1 MSKQYP
7 GGIISKTAPVPSGS
21 FENSTAPGIWTLEQQ
36 SYWQKLGQW
45 PIPGNVPQYIEN
57 VFSTYLYSGNSGN
70 QTITNGINLSGN
82 GGLAWIKSRTNTTEH
97 WLIQSVNTSW
107 QLASNST
114 HEAYSNSA
122 VTLESTGFSL
132 VNNSNVNASGQ
143 NYVSWTFQKK
153 TKFFDMVTWTG
164 DGTEP
169 RTINHNLGS
178 TPGMMIVKRINSA
191 SEWAVYH
198 RSLGAT
204 KYMWLNDTTSA
215 DTSSGY
221 WANTEPTSTNFTV
234 GSGGRT
240 NGAGNT
246 YVGYFFAH
254 NAGGFGLTGTD
265 NVISCGSYTGNGST
279 VGPTVT
285 LGWEPQWL
293 MVKKATSIAGSEGW
307 AIWANVR
314 NSGLW
319 NDWIMANEA
328 GVENVNNSNVAV
340 QITSTGFFPNA
351 TNNTA
356 NSYVNTSGATYIYI
370 AVRRGPMATPTVGTS
385 VYQAN
390 TYTGNAT
397 LNTTVAG
404 NFGFPVDLMSLTS
417 RDATATNFDIYGQ
430 FMLDRLQG
438 QDVSLGT
445 ATTRANTEGWNNYHA
460 FNVKNSIGWGLY
472 GSSSETNYMNNSG
485 GLFVARGFKRAPSF
499 FDIVCYTGVG
509 SATTFSHNLTVVPE
523 MMIVKRRSTAGSD
536 WWVYNANL
544 GNTKALRFTTES
556 AFTLLNIW
564 NDTTPTSS
572 VFTVGAD
579 SAVNGGGSTY
589 VNYLFATC
597 AGVSKVGSYTGT
609 GTTQVINCG
618 FTSGARFVLIKRS
631 DSTGDWYVW
640 DSATGIVAGN
650 DPYILL
656 NSAAAQVTNTDYID
670 TAASGFEISST
681 APAAINANGG
691 TFIFLAIA

>member
-1 MSKQYP
+1 
-7 GGIISKTAPVPSGS
+7 
-21 FENSTAPGIWTLEQQ
+21 
-36 SYWQKLGQW
+36 
-45 PIPGNVPQYIEN
+45 
-57 VFSTYLYSGNSGN
+57 
-70 QTITNGINLSGN
+70 
-82 GGLAWIKSRTNTTEH
+82 
-97 WLIQSVNTSW
+97 
-107 QLASNST
+107 
-114 HEAYSNSA
+114 
-122 VTLESTGFSL
+122 
-132 VNNSNVNASGQ
+132 
-143 NYVSWTFQKK
+143 
-153 TKFFDMVTWTG
+153 
-164 DGTEP
+164 
-169 RTINHNLGS
+169 
-178 TPGMMIVKRINSA
+178 
-191 SEWAVYH
+191 
-198 RSLGAT
+198 
-204 KYMWLNDTTSA
+204 
-215 DTSSGY
+215 
-221 WANTEPTSTNFTV
+221 
-234 GSGGRT
+234 
-240 NGAGNT
+240 
-246 YVGYFFAH
+246 
-254 NAGGFGLTGTD
+254 
-265 NVISCGSYTGNGST
+265 
-279 VGPTVT
+279 
-285 LGWEPQWL
+285 

-307 AIWANVR
+307 AIWDNVR

-397 LNTTVAG
+397 ANTTVAG

-445 ATTRANTEGWNNYHA
+445 ATTRANTEGWNTYHA
-460 FNVKNSIGWGLY
+460 FNVQNSIGWGLY
-472 GSSSETNYMNNSG
+472 GSSSDTGYMNNSG

-499 FDIVCYTGVG
+499 FDIVCYTGAG